1 MAGVLS
7 DQEPPYQISFSTS
20 HHSPNLPDGGKLNLI
35 LRALTGPGVQQALG
49 EGPLV
54 LGLQQPIL
62 STPRLGPGSAWKPG
76 PQWAWAVQSCQVPMT
91 PGVLGKPRRTL
102 HGENPQP
109 LPLTQATERHLPGV
123 YVQRGLALPTSAP
136 QEQAGADLRRGQEA
150 RGPQG
155 SLKAP
160 LLGEWLKALS

>member
-1 MAGVLS
+1 MGV
-7 DQEPPYQISFSTS
+7 
-20 HHSPNLPDGGKLNLI
+20 
-35 LRALTGPGVQQALG
+35 
-49 EGPLV
+49 
-54 LGLQQPIL
+54 
-62 STPRLGPGSAWKPG
+62 GSAVLPG
-76 PQWAWAVQSCQVPMT
+76 PDDSRCFRETKADPA
-91 PGVLGKPRRTL
+91 R
-102 HGENPQP
+102 GEPQP